1 MGTIGIIIKKELR
14 RVFKDKKMVFGLFI
28 FPAILIIGLYA
39 LIGQLT
45 TSLTEDV
52 DTHISSVMIVNA
64 PEEIKNMINGSP
76 YKEMADISYITE
88 KETENSKQLV
98 TDEEVDLLVYF
109 DPGFYETYNT
119 YEMDGDAV
127 SKVTLFYTTAG
138 NYSMQARYIFEDMI
152 LTPLENKMLEKRLGS
167 LDVLRVFD
175 VEKTVLD
182 KDGAAAAEVL
192 SMMLPY
198 FITMMLFAGAM
209 GLGVDAIAG
218 EKERGTMAILLLSPV
233 ERYKIAWGKIISLAI
248 LSSMSA
254 CVYTVAMLVSLPNM
268 VESMSS
274 AMVTSYHIT
283 FMQVISL
290 LLIMICMVILYVSM
304 VGIASVYSTSL
315 KEAQTYISPLYV
327 VVILAGLLTMFQGGK
342 EVPLQMFAIPLYGN
356 ALVIQKIAMNELTI
370 VQFFLSFASTTLVST
385 LLIAGITKAFNSE
398 KVMFHA

>member
-1 MGTIGIIIKKELR
+1 MKIIGIIVKKELR

-52 DTHISSVMIVNA
+52 DTHVPEVMIANVPLEVEA
-64 PEEIKNMINGSP
+64 VMEEVG
-76 YKEMADISYITE
+76 YVTMANIEYVTE
-88 KETENSKQLV
+88 EEALEAKQKV
-98 TDEEVDLLVYF
+98 TDEEIDLIVIF
-109 DPGFYETYNT
+109 SKDFYLSYLEYQTENN
-119 YEMDGDAV
+119 V
-127 SKVTLFYTTAG
+127 SPKVELFYTTAG
-138 NYSMQARYIFEDMI
+138 NYSGQARYMFEEMV
-152 LTPLENKMLEKRLGS
+152 LEPLETMMLEERLGS

-175 VEKTVLD
+175 IEKEVLD
-182 KDGAAAAEVL
+182 EEGTAAAEVL

-218 EKERGTMAILLLSPV
+218 EKERGTMAILLLTPV
-233 ERYKIAWGKIISLAI
+233 ERYKIAWGKIVSLAI

-254 CVYTVAMLVSLPNM
+254 CVYTVAMLISLPNM

-274 AMVTSYHIT
+274 TATSSYHIT

-290 LLIMICMVILYVSM
+290 LAIMVSMVVLYVAM
-304 VGIASVYSTSL
+304 VGIASVYSNSL
-315 KEAQTYISPLYV
+315 KEAQTYISPLYI

-342 EVPLQMFAIPLYGN
+342 EVSIQMFAIPLYGN
-356 ALVIQKIAMNELTI
+356 ALVIQKIAMNELTFL
-370 VQFFLSFASTTLVST
+370 QFFISFFATNLVSIG
-385 LLIAGITKAFNSE
+385 LIAGITKAFNSE
-398 KVMFHA
+398 KVMFRA